1 MFILVIFLFIF
12 AILLV
17 FLKKRRIVE
26 KFSNSMVTYFK
37 IKIGIFKEP
46 NFDFHYKYLKL
57 LSSDIPLEVVQFN
70 NKYEP
75 FYELKKRNI
84 DFVLS
89 SERDYMIYHINQTNK
104 KSRALDSFR
113 KIPKIQLITAAYHIY
128 FLLVADFDKI
138 TNYDNINDKTV
149 QINPKRFLG
158 LDVEYELFQNY
169 KVHFKH
175 RNDDLPKAYDDIGN
189 KSSILLHTSVH
200 PNKLLLEKSNEKE
213 IYLLDSFKVNQNTD
227 FFNKFLFVNKTQI
240 DLQYYPKILQRTT
253 SNEIGYKLN
262 TYSTRAIL
270 LGLDVL
276 NDKYVYEF
284 MKVYFK
290 KIDDIRNKYPYYNNF
305 RDSEISYSRLSL
317 ENRVLSFHNGARDFY
332 RRIGNFT
339 YNPDRGCAV
348 ISNECTNDQ
357 LQQFGDYLQW

>member
-1 MFILVIFLFIF
+1 MLLVIIFLFIF
-12 AILLV
+12 SILLII
-17 FLKKRRIVE
+17 LKKKKIVE
-26 KFSNSMVTYFK
+26 TYANNMVSYFR
-37 IKIGIFKEP
+37 IKIGVFKEP
-46 NFDFHYKYLKL
+46 NFDFHYKFLKL
-57 LSSDIPLEVVQFN
+57 LSSDIPLEIVQYT

-84 DFVLS
+84 DLALS
-89 SERDYMIYHINQTNK
+89 SERDYMIYYINQNLK
-104 KSRALDSFR
+104 KKRTLDDFR

-138 TNYDNINDKTV
+138 TNYNQINDKTV
-149 QINPKRFLG
+149 QINPKHFLG
-158 LDVEYELFQNY
+158 LDVEKELFQNY

-175 RNDDLPKAYDDIGN
+175 RNNDLEKAYEDIGN
-189 KSSILLHTSVH
+189 KSSILIHTTIH
-200 PNKLLLEKSNEKE
+200 PNKLLLEQSNKKE
-213 IYLLDSFKVNQNTD
+213 IYLLDAFKVNNNTD
-227 FFNKFLFVNKTQI
+227 FFNKFLFINKTQI

-276 NDKYVYEF
+276 NKTYVYEF

-290 KIDDIRNKYPYYNNF
+290 KVDEIRDKYSYFNNF
-305 RDSEISYSRLSL
+305 KDSEISYSRLSL
-317 ENRVLSFHNGARDFY
+317 ENRVLSFHDGARDFY

-339 YNPDRGCAV
+339 YNPDRGCAI